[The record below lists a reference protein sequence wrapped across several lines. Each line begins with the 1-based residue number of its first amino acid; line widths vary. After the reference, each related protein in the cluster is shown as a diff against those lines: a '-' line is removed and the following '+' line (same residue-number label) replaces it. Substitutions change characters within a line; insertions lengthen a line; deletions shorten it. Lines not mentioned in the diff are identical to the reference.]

1 MSEFITFNTEENQ
14 TVEPL
19 PLYGEDFSMLS
30 KRMPEVSS
38 FGFDTIT
45 LARRLNLTRRLYSG
59 IGLSANQCGIPMR
72 AFVIGTEDFELVCFN
87 PKVLTMSEDVVKDK
101 EGCLS
106 FPALFM
112 TVPRPSW
119 IEVSFQNE
127 FGDEKQMRL
136 EGITA
141 RCFLHELDHLNG
153 VRFVDRV
160 GNTTLMLAR
169 KKQQKIL
176 KRYKRMT

>member
-1 MSEFITFNTEENQ
+1 MSEFITINTEDNE

-19 PLYGEDFSMLS
+19 PLYGEDFHMLLE
-30 KRMPEVSS
+30 RMPEVTS
-38 FGFDTIT
+38 FGNDTIK
-45 LARRLNLTRRLYSG
+45 LSRQLNLTRRLYSG
-59 IGLSANQCGIPMR
+59 IGLSANQCGIPQR
-72 AFVIGTEDFELVCFN
+72 VFVIGTDDFELICFN
-87 PKVLTMSEDVVKDK
+87 PKVTSASEDIVRDR

-112 TVPRPSW
+112 TLARPSW
-119 IEVSFQNE
+119 VEVEFQNE
-127 FGDEKQMRL
+127 FGDQKQMKL
-136 EGITA
+136 EGLTA

-160 GNTTLMLAR
+160 GHTSLMMAR

-176 KRYKRMT
+176 KRYKRMA